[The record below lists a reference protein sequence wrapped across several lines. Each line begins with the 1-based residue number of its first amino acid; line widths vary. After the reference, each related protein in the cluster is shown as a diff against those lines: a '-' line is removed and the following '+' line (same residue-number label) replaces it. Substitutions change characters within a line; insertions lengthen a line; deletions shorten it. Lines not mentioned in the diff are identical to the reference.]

1 MNDEAM
7 NATTDLR
14 GLTMLVD
21 SHCHLDFPEFND
33 DRADVLARAKAAGI
47 GLMVTISTKV
57 SEADTIIS
65 LAEAHDELV
74 CSVGIHPHEA
84 GSEPEVTAEQLVA
97 LAAHEKVVGI
107 GETGL
112 DYFYEHSPRDAQ
124 QRNFRAH
131 IGAARIS
138 KLPLIVHA
146 RDADED
152 TADILEDEMKK
163 GAYPGLI
170 HCFTAGPELAQR
182 ALDIGFYI
190 SISGIATFNSAK
202 DLRETIK
209 NIPLERLLVETDA
222 PFLAPVPNRGKRNE
236 PAFVVDTA
244 RALAEVKGISL
255 AELTQITT
263 DNFFTLFS
271 KANRPS

>member
-1 MNDEAM
+1 
-7 NATTDLR
+7 
-14 GLTMLVD
+14 MLVD
-21 SHCHLDFPEFND
+21 SHCHLDFPDFAE
-33 DRADVLARAKAAGI
+33 DRNAVLARAKAAGV

-57 SEADTIIS
+57 SEANKIIA

-84 GSEPEVTAEQLVA
+84 GREPETDAAQLVA
-97 LAAHEKVVGI
+97 LAAHDKVVGI

-112 DYFYEHSPRDAQ
+112 DYFYEHSPREAQ

-131 IGAARIS
+131 IGAARDS
-138 KLPLIVHA
+138 GLPLIVHA

-152 TADILEDEMKK
+152 TADILEDEMAR

-170 HCFTAGPELAQR
+170 HCFTAGPELAKR

-190 SISGIATFNSAK
+190 SISGIATFKNATE
-202 DLRETIK
+202 LRETIQAV
-209 NIPLERLLVETDA
+209 PLDRLLVETDA

-236 PAFVVDTA
+236 PAFVADTA
-244 RALAEVKGISL
+244 RMLAELKGISADEL
-255 AELTQITT
+255 ARITT
-263 DNFFTLFS
+263 DNFFTLFT
-271 KANRPS
+271 KAKRPEMA